1 VKELIFL
8 CFKLVCKDIFRFFAM
23 QIYFKKYSMS
33 HKAGFVSIIGKPNV
47 GKSTL
52 MNALVGEKLSII
64 TPKAQTTRHR
74 ILGIVNEENYQIVFS
89 DTPGI
94 IKPRYGLQDS
104 MMNFVKGALSDA
116 DLILFVTD
124 VNEQHDENDV
134 LEKIINST
142 IPMIV
147 LINKID
153 GATQEQVDEKQAYW
167 QELLKPMHIYAISAL
182 HKYNLDGIL
191 EKVLEN
197 LPEHPAYYDKEELTD
212 KTQRFFVSEIIREK
226 IFNNYQKE
234 IPYSTEVV
242 ITAFKEEEKII
253 RISAEIIV
261 ERDSQ
266 KNILIGKGGAMLKK
280 VGTEARKDVE
290 RFLNQKVFLETFV
303 KVIPDW
309 RSKKN
314 YLKSFGYEN

>member
-1 VKELIFL
+1 
-8 CFKLVCKDIFRFFAM
+8 
-23 QIYFKKYSMS
+23 MS

-74 ILGIVNEENYQIVFS
+74 ILGIVNEESYQIVFS

-94 IKPRYGLQDS
+94 IKPRYSLQDS
-104 MMNFVKGALSDA
+104 MMNSVKGALSDA
-116 DLILFVTD
+116 DLLLFVTD
-124 VNEQHDENDV
+124 INEEHDENDV
-134 LEKIINST
+134 LEKIINTT
-142 IPMIV
+142 IPMVV

-153 GATQEQVDEKQAYW
+153 NATQSEVEEKTAYW
-167 QELLKPMHIYAISAL
+167 QEKLNPKHIYAISAL

-191 EKVLEN
+191 PMILDF
-197 LPEHPAYYDKEELTD
+197 LPEHPAYFDKEELTD
-212 KTQRFFVSEIIREK
+212 RSQKFFVSEIIREK

-234 IPYSTEVV
+234 IPYSTEV
-242 ITAFKEEEKII
+242 IIKSFKEEENIT

-266 KNILIGKGGAMLKK
+266 KNILIGKGGSMLKK
-280 VGTEARKDVE
+280 VGTEARKDIE
-290 RFLNQKVFLETFV
+290 KFLDQKVFLETFV
-303 KVIPDW
+303 KVLPDW